1 MNFDETNFQVEK
13 NEQEVFM
20 KRRMKRNI
28 LFLLFCSVLG
38 SWFSPAAGQTTD
50 NADVTSQLLKTIVH
64 PSPQAAAYARYGE
77 YPVDYST
84 GVPRIE
90 IPLYTL
96 DTGDYQLPLS
106 LSYHASGI
114 KALDVSGPVGLG
126 WVLNAGGVIS
136 RTACAIPDFDHPKYQ
151 MYFKNKGDVVK
162 ATLISPLAANVWNR
176 IFLGDPS
183 YDSESDRYSYNF
195 AGKSGLFRYDVYTE
209 KPFTIPHE
217 PLLIERTG
225 NGYEITDTDGTVY
238 TFEAAETCTAPGMDS
253 YVSAWYL
260 TKITTAEQK
269 HVINFTYTKGD
280 TYLVRYRADQLHQGN
295 EITFEPGTGNVY
307 VAREFVNRY
316 FSDTRLQTYQFRV
329 PLLETISWNGE
340 TISLHY
346 EKDRLDTQKERLTS
360 ITVKNSNTVVRYISL
375 ENGVYFGN
383 RTENYRM
390 KLNGVTIKGSV
401 NGTESQHYGFTY
413 NAMTPPDHYNAPNST
428 PATSPVC
435 PEDYWGYN
443 CGRSFTSL
451 IPKGIFPSGG
461 VDRSVSPEQAK
472 MCMLQSITYP
482 TGGKTEFT
490 FESNRST
497 VTNELIGGLRVAAIV
512 NKDSDG
518 IELERKTYI
527 YNQGHATMN
536 VDNTLFSYWDYMYY
550 YARNPNNSYQSIS
563 RPHQFAISSPV
574 LPLTGW
580 SGSPVFYSKVT
591 EYKGTT
597 TVNNGK
603 TEYTYTQ
610 DFESSYP
617 GSEEDD
623 NLVPLPLGFYS
634 TLYNNDEG
642 IVPAL
647 LTSKVV
653 YKKNGND
660 YVKQQTES
668 YAYTELTPGRDT
680 VSVGVRLGRMGI
692 GSIFYENDAY
702 SCAPYPSMQ
711 EYCDNI
717 VYTTVRGYIRQRLL
731 TKKTLTDHETGY
743 SETHTYSYDG
753 TLRGKLPVEETVT
766 NSDGKAYKRKT
777 YYAYLLPNELP
788 SGMLAANYL
797 DVPVKVEE
805 SYGGS
810 ATRTEHTLY
819 QRKDGSYLP
828 QSVKRSDNGGGE
840 RTLLT
845 YTLYDGHGNPREAT
859 TLDGRTYVF
868 LWSYGNRYPVMVIE
882 GLTFSQVQ
890 NALGSSTVTSLAS
903 ATNPGLTTLGNYAG
917 QLPEGALATLYTYY
931 PSVGVA
937 SERRP
942 DGYTLEYT
950 YDSLGRLTRVED
962 TGGVVETYEYH
973 YE

>member
-1 MNFDETNFQVEK
+1 
-13 NEQEVFM
+13 M
-20 KRRMKRNI
+20 KRKMKRNI

-64 PSPQAAAYARYGE
+64 PSPQAAAFARYGE
-77 YPVDYST
+77 YPVSHAT
-84 GVPRIE
+84 GVPQIE

-136 RTACAIPDFDHPKYQ
+136 RTVCGVPDFDHPSYR

-162 ATLISPLAANVWNR
+162 ATLISPLAADVWNR
-176 IFLGDPS
+176 IFLGDPR

-217 PLLIERTG
+217 PLLIERTDD
-225 NGYEITDTDGTVY
+225 GYEITDTDGTVY
-238 TFEAAETCTAPGMDS
+238 TFEATETCQAPGMDP

-260 TKITTAEQK
+260 TEITTAEKK
-269 HVINFTYTKGD
+269 HVINFTYAMGEPYT
-280 TYLVRYRADQLHQGN
+280 VRYRADQMHQGN
-295 EITFEPGTGNVY
+295 EIVFESQFTY
-307 VAREFVNRY
+307 HEYTNRT
-316 FSDTRLQTYQFRV
+316 FSDTDIQGYQFRV
-329 PLLETISWNGE
+329 PLLQSITWN
-340 TISLHY
+340 TVRVTLDY
-346 EKDRLDTQKERLTS
+346 EEDRLDAQHERLTS
-360 ITVKNSNTVVRYISL
+360 IEVKDGGTVVRHVSL
-375 ENGVYFGN
+375 ENGVYFGSN
-383 RTENYRM
+383 EWNYRL
-390 KLNGVTIKGSV
+390 KLAGVTVKGKS
-401 NGTESQHYGFTY
+401 GDTAGEHYSFAY
-413 NAMTPPDHYNAPNST
+413 NNTAPPAHYNAINSPDPRPT
-428 PATSPVC
+428 VC
-435 PEDYWGYN
+435 AEDYWGYY
-443 CGRSFTSL
+443 CGRTFTSL
-451 IPKGIFPSGG
+451 IPKGIFSSGG
-461 VDRSVSPEQAK
+461 ADRSVSTGPAQ
-472 MCMLQSITYP
+472 MCMLESITYP
-482 TGGKTEFT
+482 TGGKTEFD
-490 FESNRST
+490 FESNST
-497 VTNELIGGLRVAAIV
+497 TTGALLGGLRIASIV

-518 IELERKTYI
+518 TVLERKTYT
-527 YNQGHATMN
+527 YDSGKATMSVSN
-536 VDNTLFSYWDYMYY
+536 DLFSYEDDMYY
-550 YARNPNNSYQSIS
+550 FVRHSFGSYQSIS
-563 RPHQFAISSPV
+563 RPHRFAISSPV

-591 EYKGTT
+591 EYEGTAYD
-597 TVNNGK
+597 NSGK
-603 TEYTYTQ
+603 TEYSYTQ

-617 GSEEDD
+617 GSEVDD
-623 NLVPLPLGFYS
+623 NLVPLPLRFYS

-642 IVPAL
+642 TVPAL
-647 LTSKVV
+647 LTSKVA
-653 YKKNGND
+653 YRKDGSS

-668 YAYTELTPGRDT
+668 YTYTELSPGRDT
-680 VSVGVRLGRMGI
+680 VSVGVRLGRTGVGHI
-692 GSIFYENDAY
+692 YYENIDF
-702 SCAPYPSMQ
+702 SSAPYPSMDS
-711 EYCDNI
+711 YYNHI

-743 SETHTYSYDG
+743 SETHTYSYDT

-766 NSDGKAYKRKT
+766 NSDGKSYKRKT
-777 YYAYLLPNELP
+777 YYSYLLPNELP

-890 NALGSSTVTSLAS
+890 SALGEREI
-903 ATNPGLTTLGNYAG
+903 PGLAAAAAPTLSMLKSCAG

-937 SERRP
+937 SETRP